1 MSIDKVGSSSQY
13 ETASKGV
20 AKKNIAVGLTVGSG
34 IVGGG
39 ALGYLGVDK
48 FVKLVQKEAIPSK
61 NLKIAGAI
69 AGGALLGVGLAS
81 ITGKALKMGKVK
93 RSKNPDVN
101 FVITTTNGQ
110 KIEYPFMLGCQ
121 TKIIPLPNKKY
132 AVYRTTVVPNA
143 ETKSKIV
150 TEEQLLNECSEFVK

>member
-61 NLKIAGAI
+61 NLKIFSKKCI
-69 AGGALLGVGLAS
+69 LGRFCEHWSRG
-81 ITGKALKMGKVK
+81 
-93 RSKNPDVN
+93 
-101 FVITTTNGQ
+101 
-110 KIEYPFMLGCQ
+110 Y
-121 TKIIPLPNKKY
+121 
-132 AVYRTTVVPNA
+132 
-143 ETKSKIV
+143 
-150 TEEQLLNECSEFVK
+150 